1 MSGKA
6 HESLQLLTG
15 SSASSWYP
23 TPASITPAKKRFT
36 SVGAQQAEKGAMIC
50 LMPGRSLLECR
61 FPFKQPQWF
70 PLQ

>member
-6 HESLQLLTG
+6 HESLHLSTG
-15 SSASSWYP
+15 IFASSWYP

-50 LMPGRSLLECR
+50 LMPGRSSLECH
-61 FPFKQPQWF
+61 FSFKQPRWL

>member
-1 MSGKA
+1 MSGKT
-6 HESLQLLTG
+6 HESLHLSTG
-15 SSASSWYP
+15 NFASSWYP

-50 LMPGRSLLECR
+50 LMTGRSSLKSSFLFR
-61 FPFKQPQWF
+61 QPRWL